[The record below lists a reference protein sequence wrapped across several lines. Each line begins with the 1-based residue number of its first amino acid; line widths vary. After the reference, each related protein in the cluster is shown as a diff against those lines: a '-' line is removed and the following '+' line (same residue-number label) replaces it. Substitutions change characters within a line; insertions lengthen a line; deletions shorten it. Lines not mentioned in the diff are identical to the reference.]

1 MAQRKKNRKKCSGR
15 TSHSWTLG
23 CWGLGGCLNHSLCE
37 LHKTNTANVS
47 NVEKRCHRLWSW
59 LRVNGRV
66 KKLAIKLRFESCASF
81 LVFNLISINMS
92 KLTPVFKIHWTT
104 ASTSLQMCWPHKS
117 FPCAQTIM
125 VNPSVPS
132 RSPGT
137 GRGRQWC
144 HRMIIFCLSVE
155 GKLSFDVLKPR
166 GQVVLPKVQK
176 FDRVLKNH
184 WWTNRRRLSA
194 GSTTCSRQGQQ
205 YGSCSSKPYCWHQAQ
220 VLTDNYWQKVTYTGA
235 IIL

>member
-15 TSHSWTLG
+15 TSHLWTLG

-37 LHKTNTANVS
+37 LHKTNTANIS
-47 NVEKRCHRLWSW
+47 NVEKRCHRLWTW
-59 LRVNGRV
+59 LRVKGRV

-81 LVFNLISINMS
+81 LVFNLISMNMS
-92 KLTPVFKIHWTT
+92 MLTPVFKIHWNT

-117 FPCAQTIM
+117 FPRAQTIM

-132 RSPGT
+132 RSSGT

-144 HRMIIFCLSVE
+144 HSMIIFCLSVE

-166 GQVVLPKVQK
+166 GRAAKSAKVWSWPQEPLMNQQEEAVCRQHYLLTSGSAIRK
-176 FDRVLKNH
+176 LFLKTLLLATSTS
-184 WWTNRRRLSA
+184 TNR
-194 GSTTCSRQGQQ
+194 
-205 YGSCSSKPYCWHQAQ
+205 
-220 VLTDNYWQKVTYTGA
+220 
-235 IIL
+235 